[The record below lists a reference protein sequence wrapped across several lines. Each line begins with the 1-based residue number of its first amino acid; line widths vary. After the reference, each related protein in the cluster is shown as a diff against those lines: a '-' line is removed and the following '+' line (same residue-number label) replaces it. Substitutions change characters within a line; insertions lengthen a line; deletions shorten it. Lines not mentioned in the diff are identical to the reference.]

1 MAVYTTI
8 DDAGIYFN
16 TVLYTG
22 NVSTQS
28 ITGVGFQP
36 DWLWIKRRSSSQ
48 APCIEDAIRGAGYS
62 VRSSGTDAEQYRSDD
77 ITSFDSDGFSLG
89 ANAECNGDG
98 TTNVAWNWKA
108 NGAGS
113 ANTDGSISST
123 VSANTTTGFSIV
135 KWTGDDS
142 TVTIGHGLG
151 AVPKMIITKR
161 YDAIDN
167 WYTYHH
173 SLGNTKYMLLEANDA
188 EATSN
193 GAWDDTSPTSSVF
206 TKDSATNIDTGT
218 YIAYCFAEKQGYSKF
233 GSYTGNGNADGSFVY
248 TGFRPAFVMLKYTS
262 PGGGVGSWQMYD
274 NKRKG
279 YNTENDY
286 LQANTTSSENS
297 DTDQIDLLSN
307 GFKCK
312 ATGSDSNEDGSTY
325 IYMAFAE
332 SPFVNSEGVPTNA
345 R

>member
-8 DDAGIYFN
+8 DDAGSYFN

-22 NVSTQS
+22 NGSTQS

-36 DWLWIKRRSSSQ
+36 DWLWIKRRSNTEHS
-48 APCIEDAIRGAGYS
+48 CLEDAIRGAGYS
-62 VRSSGTDAEQYRSDD
+62 VRSTSTDAQQYRDND

-89 ANAECNGDG
+89 ANAECNGN
-98 TTNVAWNWKA
+98 TETNASWNWKA

-113 ANTDGSISST
+113 SNTDGSITST
-123 VSANTTTGFSIV
+123 VSADTTAGFSIV

-142 TVTIGHGLG
+142 TATIGHGLG

-161 YDAIDN
+161 YDASGN
-167 WYTYHH
+167 WFTYHH
-173 SLGNTKYMLLEANDA
+173 SLGNTKYILLEATDA
-188 EATSN
+188 EATSSN
-193 GAWDDTSPTSSVF
+193 AWDDTSPTSSVF
-206 TKDSATNIDTGT
+206 TKASATNIDTGT

-248 TGFRPAFVMLKYTS
+248 TGFRPACLIRKRTDSTNDWYIN
-262 PGGGVGSWQMYD
+262 D
-274 NKRKG
+274 NKRLG
-279 YNTENDY
+279 YNPNNAY
-286 LQANTTSSENS
+286 LFPNADQAES
-297 DTDQIDLLSN
+297 DLTRFDFLSN
-307 GFKCK
+307 GFKIRTTD
-312 ATGSDSNEDGSTY
+312 TGDNADGGTY
-325 IYMAFAE
+325 LYMAFAD